1 MSPYIHFTE
10 EQKEQAA
17 SVDLEEFLRRK
28 GERLITSGRDKR
40 LSSDHSV
47 TIRGNEWFD
56 HAICQG
62 GHAIS
67 FVQKFYGMNYQDAML
82 TLLNDEMGMAFPLVK
97 DRMQE
102 QPKPFSLPEANKDMR
117 RVFAY
122 LVKQRQIDRDI
133 VAHFARANTLYEDA
147 KYHNAVFVGVDESG
161 TPRHA
166 HKRSTNSFGQAFRI
180 NIEGSDPRYSFHH
193 KGNDG
198 SLYVFEA
205 PIDMLS
211 YMTLFPNDWQAH
223 SYVSCCGTSAQP
235 VIEMLRQTPD
245 IETVYLCLD
254 NDAAGHAASQR
265 ITEQLLQN
273 GITSV
278 RLSPNQKDW
287 NDELV
292 SQINTESEV
301 DQKCQTFGLGLSL

>member
-1 MSPYIHFTE
+1 
-10 EQKEQAA
+10 
-17 SVDLEEFLRRK
+17 
-28 GERLITSGRDKR
+28 
-40 LSSDHSV
+40 
-47 TIRGNEWFD
+47 
-56 HAICQG
+56 
-62 GHAIS
+62 
-67 FVQKFYGMNYQDAML
+67 MNYQDAML

-97 DRMQE
+97 DRMPE